1 MERSRL
7 DEAGTASHALI
18 VAAHRIIRDAPA
30 DAAWARQRSQALAY
44 LKAELAGW
52 SRVLDSGTPTA
63 RGHVRRAME
72 GWKISERLGYSPF
85 EERLLAQLPEAERG
99 AWRALRNEA
108 ESLLSRARNGDH

>member
-1 MERSRL
+1 MRWCVSGNVRWTQ
-7 DEAGTASHALI
+7 ACVTTPSCSWAR
-18 VAAHRIIRDAPA
+18 V
-30 DAAWARQRSQALAY
+30 WARQRSQALAY

-52 SRVLDSGTPTA
+52 SRVLDSRTPTA

-108 ESLLSRARNGDH
+108 ESLLDRARNGDH